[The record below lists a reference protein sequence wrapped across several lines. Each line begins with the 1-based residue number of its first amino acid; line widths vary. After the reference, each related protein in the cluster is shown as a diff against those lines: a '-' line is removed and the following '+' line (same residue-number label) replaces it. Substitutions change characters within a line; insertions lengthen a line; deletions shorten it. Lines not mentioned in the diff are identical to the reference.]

1 MILDNSSFFFNL
13 SGILDLI
20 QGNHGN
26 LILTLTARKRGRSC
40 FCRDF
45 CRG

>member
-1 MILDNSSFFFNL
+1 MILDNSSFFNL
-13 SGILDLI
+13 AGILDLI

-40 FCRDF
+40 FFRDF